1 MNNTC
6 MQVGTNPDYGY
17 TNFDNIVLAF
27 MMAFQLLTMD
37 FWENQYNKV
46 GYKSKHGDYFDCRH
60 TV

>member
-1 MNNTC
+1 